1 MKKTVKIGFLL
12 LILGLILT
20 ILGIAN
26 NGIKTIYW
34 HDGFHIAKRY
44 TASAQPTKIKSIT
57 LKTGG
62 NVIVRSGDHNSIR
75 VTSSIDQP
83 QITNNNGRITV
94 TSSVKSYQS
103 FNFQFTTPIDSATVI
118 TVAKGTKLDQLTAE
132 RAQNGDVSLNG
143 LNVNKLTAQPRGDLT
158 LREVNVTQPLTDI
171 TAYNTHLTKVTAP
184 SLTLKSTGDITID
197 QSRFE
202 KSASS
207 ITGNDDVTI
216 RQTKLKSGQI
226 NGSDSDI
233 SLLNNQLAQQ
243 LAVKTTDGDI
253 HVTTDPSSGINA
265 HTDDGDLT
273 VFSWHHDN
281 QDQKSY
287 QYQPKANQQYQ
298 LTTTDGD
305 ITVTAS

>member
-12 LILGLILT
+12 LILGLILA

-57 LKTGG
+57 LKTGS

-83 QITNNNGRITV
+83 QITDNDGRITV

-103 FNFQFTTPIDSATVI
+103 FNFQFTTPVNEATVI
-118 TVAKGTKLDQLTAE
+118 TVAKGTKLDQLTAG
-132 RAQNGDVSLNG
+132 RAQNGDVSLNS
-143 LNVNKLTAQPRGDLT
+143 LNIGKLTAQPQGDLT

-171 TAYNTHLTKVTAP
+171 TAYNTRFNKVTAP

-197 QSRFE
+197 HSQFE

-216 RQTKLKSGQI
+216 RQTKLRSGQI

-233 SLLNNQLAQQ
+233 SLLDNQLAQQ

-253 HVTTDPSSGINA
+253 HVTTAPSSGINA

-281 QDQKSY
+281 QKSY

>member
-12 LILGLILT
+12 LILGLILA

-57 LKTGG
+57 LKTGS

-83 QITNNNGRITV
+83 QITDNDGQITV
-94 TSSVKSYQS
+94 ASSVKNYQS
-103 FNFQFTTPIDSATVI
+103 FNFQFTTPINETTVI
-118 TVAKGTKLDQLTAE
+118 TVAKGTKLEQLTAG

-143 LNVNKLTAQPRGDLT
+143 LNVAKLNANPQGDLT

-184 SLTLKSTGDITID
+184 SLTLKSTGDVTIN
-197 QSRFE
+197 QSQFE

-207 ITGNDDVTI
+207 ITSSDDVTI

-233 SLLNNQLAQQ
+233 NLSDNQLAQQ
-243 LAVKTTDGDI
+243 LVAKTTGGDI
-253 HVTTDPSSGINA
+253 RVTTAQSSGVNV
-265 HTDDGDLT
+265 HTDDGGLT
-273 VFSWHHDN
+273 IFSWHHD
-281 QDQKSY
+281 DQKSY
-287 QYQPKANQQYQ
+287 QYQPKASEQYQ